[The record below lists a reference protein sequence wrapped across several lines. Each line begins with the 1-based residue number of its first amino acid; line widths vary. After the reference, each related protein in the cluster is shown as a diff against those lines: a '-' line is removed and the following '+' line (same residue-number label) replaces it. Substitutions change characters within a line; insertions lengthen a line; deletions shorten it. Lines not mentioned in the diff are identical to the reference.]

1 MSVHAPPQTVRCWV
15 CTRDFSAEFMHED
28 GTCPECRQR
37 HEWDN
42 PEPKHF
48 EIQLWATGA
57 EGTAIGITVAGSEVT
72 GTHVGCGYKL
82 TGSTV
87 GGVLD
92 GLLEECG
99 CERSLHD
106 RFIGG

>member
-1 MSVHAPPQTVRCWV
+1 MRPHALAQNFDIELWTK
-15 CTRDFSAEFMHED
+15 SAY
-28 GTCPECRQR
+28 
-37 HEWDN
+37 
-42 PEPKHF
+42 
-48 EIQLWATGA
+48 
-57 EGTAIGITVAGSEVT
+57 GTAFGFTIRGSEVT
-72 GTHVGCGYKL
+72 GTHVDCGFKL

-92 GLLEECG
+92 GLLNECG